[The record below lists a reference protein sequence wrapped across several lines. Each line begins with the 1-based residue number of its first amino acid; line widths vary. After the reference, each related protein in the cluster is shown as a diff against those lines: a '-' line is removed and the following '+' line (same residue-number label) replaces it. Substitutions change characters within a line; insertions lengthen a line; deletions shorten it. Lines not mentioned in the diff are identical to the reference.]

1 MTALG
6 RDIQGSFAARAYRP
20 SNPAGPIVALVV
32 ALVLVGIYVTL
43 PAIFG
48 VMVNSSWGGDGD
60 LHQMMKAMLVGLLP
74 AALTT
79 VAAAWFLAYLKGGR
93 PADVLALR
101 RPSLGW
107 LGWIAVVGGFLASFY
122 AAIAVI
128 VTVFGIDLA
137 QYTPG
142 PDGQSPET
150 GSAGLV
156 KETMFDIANEPKLFA
171 LILLS
176 VGVGAPLAE
185 EVVFRGQLFAALSRT
200 RIGAVGATLSTSA
213 VWALLHATE
222 PWLSIGL
229 IFMMGLA
236 FGFLLVRFGSLWV
249 TIACHA
255 AWNAIYSVVIFGSIQ
270 S

>member
-1 MTALG
+1 MAALG
-6 RDIQGSFAARAYRP
+6 PDFRSGFAARLYRP
-20 SNPAGPIVALVV
+20 SNPPGLIVALGIAFLLV
-32 ALVLVGIYVTL
+32 AIYVIL
-43 PAIFG
+43 PIVFG
-48 VMVNSSWGGDGD
+48 WLISSSWGGGRDV
-60 LHQMMKAMLVGLLP
+60 HQLMKAALVALLP
-74 AALTT
+74 AAVVT
-79 VAAAWFLAYLKGGR
+79 VAAAWFLARLKAGR
-93 PADVLALR
+93 PAEVLALR
-101 RPSLGW
+101 LPSLGW
-107 LGWIAVVGGFLASFY
+107 LGWIGVVGGFLLTLY
-122 AAIAVI
+122 TAIAVI

-156 KETMFDIANEPKLFA
+156 KEAMFDIANEPRLFA
-171 LILLS
+171 LVLLS
-176 VGVGAPLAE
+176 VGIGAPLAE

-200 RIGAVGATLSTSA
+200 RIGAVGATLITSA
-213 VWALLHATE
+213 IWALLHATE
-222 PWLSIGL
+222 PWLSVGL

-255 AWNAIYSVVIFGSIQ
+255 AWNAIYSFVIFGSMQ

>member
-1 MTALG
+1 MAALG
-6 RDIQGSFAARAYRP
+6 SDIHGSFAVRPYRP
-20 SNPAGPIVALVV
+20 SNPAGLVIALVI

-43 PAIFG
+43 PAVFG
-48 VMVNSSWGGDGD
+48 LMVNSSWGGGGD
-60 LHQMMKAMLVGLLP
+60 LHQMVKATLVGLLP

-79 VAAAWFLAYLKGGR
+79 VVAAWFLAYVKGGR
-93 PADVLALR
+93 PSDVLALR

-107 LGWIAVVGGFLASFY
+107 LGWIAVVGGFLLSFY
-122 AAIAVI
+122 VAIAVI
-128 VTVFGIDLA
+128 VTIFGIDLA

-156 KETMFDIANEPKLFA
+156 KETMFDIANEPRLFA
-171 LILLS
+171 LVLLS
-176 VGVGAPLAE
+176 VGIGAPLAE

-200 RIGAVGATLSTSA
+200 RIGAAGATLFTSA
-213 VWALLHATE
+213 IWALLHATE

-255 AWNAIYSVVIFGSIQ
+255 AWNATYSVVIFGSMQ